1 MKMRSCKGLF
11 VAAMLAGFAAVA
23 RGEEPAKT
31 TAIAL
36 TEVKAFPEAYR
47 RVPFDLELLYH
58 GPRSVYNPFFTIFEP
73 SNWANF
79 AAWPG
84 DAPLFQRE
92 AYVDDHPLF
101 YVERRSEALQR
112 VVMGMKPYTWFTASC
127 IVRSTAQ
134 GRAWIEVL
142 AIKST
147 GAVLDP
153 SDLRHLVRAQSL
165 ANGGEFER
173 SLVEHSLAR
182 LLDVPP
188 RFVARCRLE
197 EGRVALAANQPE
209 RAMTALQQ
217 AWPQLQDDKQV
228 AALLDRASAQVALL
242 RQQDVAKVGTPES
255 TPTPVELPKEPAKPA
270 FPPQPAPTET
280 PTEKPAVPPADGPAE
295 KPVDPPPETPTD
307 DATEPLPAE
316 SGTPTDPAPATD
328 PQSTDGRSPS
338 EESGEP
344 TEPLPPVPA
353 DDTDAADGTEGADG
367 TDDAKGADDGSDGG

>member
-1 MKMRSCKGLF
+1 MKMRSCKGLL

-23 RGEEPAKT
+23 RGDEPAKT
-31 TAIAL
+31 TAITL
-36 TEVKAFPEAYR
+36 GEVTAFPEAYR

-58 GPRSVYNPFFTIFEP
+58 GPRNVYNPFFTIFEP
-73 SNWANF
+73 SSWANF

-84 DAPLFQRE
+84 DTPLFRRE
-92 AYVDDHPLF
+92 AYLDDHPLF
-101 YVERRSEALQR
+101 YVERRSDALQR
-112 VVMGMKPYTWFTASC
+112 AVMEMKPYTWFTASC

-153 SDLRHLVRAQSL
+153 VDLRHLVRAQSL
-165 ANGGEFER
+165 ANGGNFER
-173 SLVEHSLAR
+173 ALVEHSLAR
-182 LLDVPP
+182 LLNVPP

-242 RQQDVAKVGTPES
+242 RDQDVAQVGKPAPPPAPAAAPKDSSPPVAPPPTPSGDAPS
-255 TPTPVELPKEPAKPA
+255 TPPAKPV
-270 FPPQPAPTET
+270 TET
-280 PTEKPAVPPADGPAE
+280 PGDDAAP
-295 KPVDPPPETPTD
+295 
-307 DATEPLPAE
+307 DATEPQPAE
-316 SGTPTDPAPATD
+316 TRP
-328 PQSTDGRSPS
+328 PS

-344 TEPLPPVPA
+344 SEPLPPVPE
-353 DDTDAADGTEGADG
+353 ADG
-367 TDDAKGADDGSDGG
+367 DDVNDVDESDGSDGR